1 MFGKKNRC
9 TPPDTPFV
17 HADDCKIVAADPGV
31 EPPVE
36 RDRARSVG
44 APLCAAA
51 SIGASQPLAAS
62 GSIRSIRRPNAT
74 WERASTR
81 ASLNP
86 T

>member
-44 APLCAAA
+44 APLCVQLRVSA
-51 SIGASQPLAAS
+51 
-62 GSIRSIRRPNAT
+62 
-74 WERASTR
+74 R
-81 ASLNP
+81 ASL
-86 T
+86 